1 MQLTLI
7 SGLSGSG
14 KSVALKALEDAGW
27 FAVDNLPADLIPG
40 LLAFVAGRGEPR
52 LAVSVDARS
61 ADTIGVL
68 PDVVG
73 NERSRGTDVQLLFLD
88 ATDASL
94 VRRFSESRRPHPLA
108 SDGRTLEEAI
118 TQERGLLASVAE
130 LGTRIDTSTLTPV
143 QLRQW
148 IQDLAVIDRSRLT
161 LVIESFGF
169 KGGVPLN
176 ADFVFDVRFLPNPH
190 YDPKLRSLTGND
202 PQVVAFIES
211 QTQAGL
217 LIEDIERFLRRWL
230 PKFALDRRAA
240 LTVAIGCTGGRH
252 RSVYIVNQLAARFA
266 TDYPVLKRHRD
277 LNGA

>member
-52 LAVSVDARS
+52 LAVSADARS

-68 PDVVG
+68 PEVVLK
-73 NERSRGTDVQLLFLD
+73 ERARGTDVRLLFLD
-88 ATDASL
+88 ATDESL
-94 VRRFSESRRPHPLA
+94 VRRFGETRRPHPLA
-108 SDGRTLEEAI
+108 TDGRTLEEAI
-118 TQERGLLASVAE
+118 AQERRLLADVAD
-130 LGTRIDTSTLTPV
+130 LGDRIDTSTLTPV
-143 QLRQW
+143 QLRRW
-148 IQDLAVIDRSRLT
+148 IQDLADIDRSRLT

-176 ADFVFDVRFLPNPH
+176 ADFVFDVRFLTNPH
-190 YDPKLRSLTGND
+190 YDPRLRPLTGND
-202 PQVVAFIES
+202 PEVVAFLES
-211 QTQAGL
+211 ETEAGI
-217 LIEDIERFLRRWL
+217 LIEEIQRFLQRWL
-230 PKFALDRRAA
+230 PSFALDRRAA

-252 RSVYIVNQLAARFA
+252 RSVHIANQLAERFA
-266 TDYPVLKRHRD
+266 ADYPVIKRHRD
-277 LNGA
+277 LDET